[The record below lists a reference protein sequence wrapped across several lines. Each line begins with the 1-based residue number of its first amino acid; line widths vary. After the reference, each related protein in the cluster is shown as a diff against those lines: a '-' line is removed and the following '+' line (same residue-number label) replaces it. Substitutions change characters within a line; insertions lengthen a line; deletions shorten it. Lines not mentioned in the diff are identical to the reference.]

1 MMQFLSLFTPI
12 AYADTIGAFVGR
24 VNKFVINPIIILMF
38 AFALVFFIVGVLQYL
53 LNPAN
58 DEERATGRQ
67 HILWGVVGMAIMISV
82 WGIMT
87 IIAGKLGAS
96 YVENNI
102 NQLGGE
108 VHVQ

>member
-1 MMQFLSLFTPI
+1 
-12 AYADTIGAFVGR
+12 
-24 VNKFVINPIIILMF
+24 MF
-38 AFALVFFIVGVLQYL
+38 AFALVYFIVGVLQYL

-67 HILWGVVGMAIMISV
+67 HILWGVVGMAIMVSV

-87 IIAGKLGAS
+87 IIAGTLGAS
-96 YVENNI
+96 YVETNI
-102 NQLGGE
+102 NQHGGT